1 MNKTR
6 RSRLI
11 EAMEKMNLAKAIVL
25 GVLEEEESALD
36 SLPDNLQSSERAD
49 KMEAAIEAMNEAIDS
64 ITEAHDSLEKASE

>member
-1 MNKTR
+1 MNKSR

-25 GVLEEEESALD
+25 AVLEEEESALD
-36 SLPDNLQSSERAD
+36 SLPENLQSSERAD

-64 ITEAHDSLEKASE
+64 ITEAHASLEKASE